1 MKKVKDLSRME
12 PEPDPD
18 QLISEAITS
27 YFDKYSIPGKKLI
40 RPGVKASSID
50 KNHVYLK
57 TGKHLLAI
65 YNIRSKKFLPLT
77 TELII
82 KHSK

>member
-1 MKKVKDLSRME
+1 MKKVKVLSRME
-12 PEPDPD
+12 PELDPD

-27 YFDKYSIPGKKLI
+27 YFDKYSIPSKKLI
-40 RPGVKASSID
+40 RPGVKASSIG
-50 KNHVYLK
+50 KNHVYLR

-65 YNIRSKKFLPLT
+65 YNTSSKKFLPLT